1 MAGSEPET
9 RLQLL
14 SKASDLLE
22 LLGAQGELTPSEAA
36 ETLDEPRSSL
46 YRLLAALEDLGWV
59 DPGARKGSYRL
70 GTGLLRL
77 GSMASRG
84 LDVRTYA
91 RPEMQ
96 SLLDETGQTV
106 FLTVRRGDDAVC
118 IDLLPGKSVQILALT
133 LGGSLPLHV
142 GAGPCALLAG
152 ESADAWRDYV
162 QRREPLTTL
171 SAGKAVTAK
180 TLFAQL
186 KKIQESGVA
195 VSDGDVT
202 HGIAALG
209 VSLRDYRGETVGALS
224 ISGLREEVLGANRI
238 PNSKRLLTA
247 AARVSAALG
256 YQPGG
261 QASDSQLPPT

>member
-1 MAGSEPET
+1 MTGSEPEA

-36 ETLDEPRSSL
+36 EALGEPRSSL

-59 DPGARKGSYRL
+59 DPGARKGSFRL
-70 GTGLLRL
+70 GTGLLHL
-77 GSMASRG
+77 GAMASRG

-96 SLLDETGQTV
+96 TLLDETGQTV

-118 IDLLPGKSVQILALT
+118 IDLLPGKSVQTLALT

-142 GAGPCALLAG
+142 GAGPRALLAA
-152 ESADAWRDYV
+152 ESADAWQDYV
-162 QRREPLTTL
+162 RRRKPLSTL
-171 SAGKAVTAK
+171 STGEAITAK
-180 TLFAQL
+180 KLFSQL
-186 KKIQESGVA
+186 EEIQDSGVA

-202 HGIAALG
+202 YGIAALG
-209 VSLRDYRGETVGALS
+209 VSLRDYRGETAGALS
-224 ISGLREEVLGANRI
+224 ISGLRDEVLGAGGI
-238 PNSKRLLTA
+238 PNAERLLTA

-256 YQPGG
+256 YQPG
-261 QASDSQLPPT
+261 AHVTFA